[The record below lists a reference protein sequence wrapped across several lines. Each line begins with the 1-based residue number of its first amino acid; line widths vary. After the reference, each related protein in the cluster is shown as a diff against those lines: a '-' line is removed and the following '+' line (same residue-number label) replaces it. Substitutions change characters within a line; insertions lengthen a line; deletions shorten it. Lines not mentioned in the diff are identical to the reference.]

1 VAIRELVPD
10 GQFYAQGRRVKVDQV
25 DPNLNQSEQWRFCPS
40 CSYSCRSTDDDFSRR
55 ECPRCSFS
63 GFADQGQVK
72 EMAKLK
78 QVQATTEDARSRFG
92 DDSDERNPLFFQ
104 RELLILP
111 DLSRREISLAVDD
124 EEFPFGA
131 EYLAST
137 TFREINFG
145 EQAAVGQPHLIG
157 GKTLKVKGF
166 ELCRSCGK
174 VQHGPAKASNH
185 TWSCRYR
192 DKPDDAQLRQ
202 LLFMYR
208 QFN

>member
-1 VAIRELVPD
+1 MTSGSRPLSKGTSASALD
-10 GQFYAQGRRVKVDQV
+10 A
-25 DPNLNQSEQWRFCPS
+25 S
-40 CSYSCRSTDDDFSRR
+40 CSYASRETDDDFSRK
-55 ECPRCSFS
+55 ECPRCGNS
-63 GFADQGQVK
+63 GYADQGQIK

-92 DDSDERNPLFFQ
+92 DDSDERNPTFFM

-111 DLSRREISLAVDD
+111 DPSRREISLAVDD
-124 EEFPFGA
+124 EDFPFGA

-145 EQAAVGQPHLIG
+145 ELAAVGQAHAIA
-157 GKTLKVKGF
+157 GKTLKVRGF

-174 VQHGPAKASNH
+174 VQQGKPQANNH
-185 TWSCRYR
+185 TWGCRYR

-208 QFN
+208 EFKSEALRFLLPGAKPAGSR